1 MSCSRKWMSGPAQA
15 WALLAMDRLRHIVA
29 LCFGPVT
36 ALRET
41 LPPSA
46 GRGMLSLDRPLSWM
60 SPFALWQRP
69 RRRHSCPAAEFRGFL
84 PASQCRPLRL
94 AQRCPLPHCRPP
106 HHPAYRASTPQL
118 GFHPGLI
125 QSCRLWFRKWQMNG
139 VGWSL
144 GVD

>member
-46 GRGMLSLDRPLSWM
+46 GRGMLSLDRPSSWM
-60 SPFALWQRP
+60 SPFPHEHENEPLSVP
-69 RRRHSCPAAEFRGFL
+69 GMPAAKG
-84 PASQCRPLRL
+84 ASCIAPSDLER
-94 AQRCPLPHCRPP
+94 AQDFS
-106 HHPAYRASTPQL
+106 A
-118 GFHPGLI
+118 
-125 QSCRLWFRKWQMNG
+125 
-139 VGWSL
+139 
-144 GVD
+144 D